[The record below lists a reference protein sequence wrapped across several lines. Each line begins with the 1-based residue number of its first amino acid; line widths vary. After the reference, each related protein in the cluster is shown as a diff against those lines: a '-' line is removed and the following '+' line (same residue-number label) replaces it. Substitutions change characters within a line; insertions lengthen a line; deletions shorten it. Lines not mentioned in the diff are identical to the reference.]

1 MNFRSLAFA
10 VAALP
15 LAAGGGGQDW
25 AMNATTIEACSCPM
39 FCQCYFEE
47 NTGPAAHESGAH
59 YCRANNAY
67 RINKG
72 HYGATSLDGVKF
84 WIAADLG
91 ADFSNGQMGWA
102 RVYFNK
108 GTTPAQEEGL
118 KVILASLFPV
128 KWGSIEFAEAAIDTF
143 QIGKDQAA
151 ATLDG
156 GKMGEVRLHKT
167 ANAADP
173 SKPAV
178 IRNLKYWGAQRNDG
192 FVLMPNDVEAY
203 RVGDKAFEFKGTN
216 GFLITFEITSKA
228 MAEPGGM

>member
-1 MNFRSLAFA
+1 MNIRSLAFA
-10 VAALP
+10 LAALP
-15 LAAGGGGQDW
+15 MCAAGGDKDW

-47 NTGPAAHESGAH
+47 NTGPAHG

-67 RINKG
+67 RINTG
-72 HYGATSLDGVKF
+72 HFGKTKLDGVKF

-108 GTTPAQEEGL
+108 GTTQAQQEGL
-118 KVILASLFPV
+118 KTIMASLFPV
-128 KWGSIEFAEAAIDTF
+128 KWGSIEFAEAPIDTF
-143 QIGKDQAA
+143 RIDKDHAV

-156 GKMGEVRLHKT
+156 GKMGEIRLHKT
-167 ANAADP
+167 ANAVDP

-178 IRNLKYWGAQRNDG
+178 IRNIRYWGAQRNDG

-203 RVGDKAFEFKGTN
+203 RVGENAFEFKGSN
-216 GFLITFEITSKA
+216 GFLITFDITSKA
-228 MAEPGGM
+228 AAKPGAM